1 MGECCHSQCFPVK
14 PVTVFAGDVQRELAP
29 GVTVHALLVDLL
41 PQKCGI
47 SEDIFQSRM
56 KLLPSST
63 QTNNVNKEMSAVVP
77 SLLSN
82 ATFPIMLR

>member
-1 MGECCHSQCFPVK
+1 MMKWDIMSH
-14 PVTVFAGDVQRELAP
+14 
-29 GVTVHALLVDLL
+29 LLDLKL
-41 PQKCGI
+41 PPCSASIPENMLQECGI
-47 SEDIFQSRM
+47 SEGIFQLFQSRM

-63 QTNNVNKEMSAVVP
+63 NNVNKSTGAFVP